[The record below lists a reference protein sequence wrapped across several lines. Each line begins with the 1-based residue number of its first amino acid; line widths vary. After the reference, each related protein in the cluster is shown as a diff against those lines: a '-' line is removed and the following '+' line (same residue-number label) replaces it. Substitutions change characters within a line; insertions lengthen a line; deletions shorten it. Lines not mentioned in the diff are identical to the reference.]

1 MSVLLEAE
9 HISASYLLD
18 EAGAR
23 ETPPCIRA
31 VDDVSLEL
39 HEGEVI
45 GIAGES
51 GCGKST
57 LAMVLS
63 GTVRPP
69 LQVTAGRLRIAEQA
83 VPLAGGGS
91 DPRAASDADQTP
103 LLRGRV
109 VAMLP
114 QGAMNALN
122 PTLRIR
128 DFVFDVLRSHLPGIT
143 RQEAIERASERLER
157 LGLPPRVLSA
167 YPHQLSGGM
176 KQRVVAVVS
185 TLLDPDVLVA
195 DEPTSAL
202 DVTSQRMLLAL
213 LVSFLEQS
221 IIRGIVF
228 ITHEL
233 PLLRYIAQ
241 RIAIMYAGQ
250 LVEVGPTDRVLFA
263 PSHPYTQALMHAT
276 IVLEKG
282 TRRQRIKTV
291 GGAPPGLLSPPPG
304 CRFHPRCPVAMP
316 ICSQSV
322 PPAVSVGERH
332 DAACWWVAGH
342 SAGEAGAT
350 HDAARR

>member
-1 MSVLLEAE
+1 MSVLLEARNVT
-9 HISASYLLD
+9 AGYVLD
-18 EAGAR
+18 DAGPP
-23 ETPPCIRA
+23 ETRPTIQA
-31 VDDVSLEL
+31 VAGVSLEL
-39 HEGEVI
+39 HEGEVV

-57 LAMVLS
+57 LAAILAGV
-63 GTVRPP
+63 VRPP
-69 LQVTAGRLRIAEQA
+69 LQVTAGQVRIAGQE
-83 VPLAGGGS
+83 VPLGGPPSPAGAPPGVRQG
-91 DPRAASDADQTP
+91 AG
-103 LLRGRV
+103 LLGRV

-122 PTLRIR
+122 PTLRVQ

-143 RQEAIERASERLER
+143 RQEAVDRVSERMER
-157 LGLPPRVLSA
+157 LGLPPRVLGA

-213 LVSFLEQS
+213 LLSFLEQR

-233 PLLRYIAQ
+233 PLLRYIA
-241 RIAIMYAGQ
+241 RRVAVMYAGQ

-291 GGAPPGLLSPPPG
+291 EGAPPGLLAPPPG

-316 ICSQSV
+316 ICSQAV

-332 DAACWWVAGH
+332 QAACWYVAGH
-342 SAGEAGAT
+342 PSGEAGAAG
-350 HDAARR
+350 DAAR

>member
-1 MSVLLEAE
+1 MSLLLEAR
-9 HISASYLLD
+9 HVT
-18 EAGAR
+18 AGYVLEGTGPI
-23 ETPPCIRA
+23 ETRPTIQA
-31 VDDVSLEL
+31 VADVSLEL
-39 HEGEVI
+39 QEGDVL

-57 LAMVLS
+57 LATILAGV
-63 GTVRPP
+63 VRPP
-69 LQVTAGRLRIAEQA
+69 LRVTAGEVWIAGLE
-83 VPLAGGGS
+83 VPLEGPAGAPSKGRQS
-91 DPRAASDADQTP
+91 AD
-103 LLRGRV
+103 LLGRV

-122 PTLRIR
+122 PTLRVQ
-128 DFVFDVLRSHLPGIT
+128 DFVYDVLRSHIPEIT
-143 RQEAIERASERLER
+143 RQEAVERAKERMER
-157 LGLPPRVLSA
+157 LGLPPRVLGA

-185 TLLDPDVLVA
+185 TLLNPDVLVA

-213 LVSFLEQS
+213 LLNFLEQR

-233 PLLRYIAQ
+233 PLLRYIDRRVAV
-241 RIAIMYAGQ
+241 MYAGQ
-250 LVEVGPTDRVLFA
+250 LVEVGPTDRVLFT

-291 GGAPPGLLSPPPG
+291 GGAPPELVTPPPG

-316 ICSQSV
+316 ICSQAV
-322 PPAVSVGERH
+322 PPTVPVGERH
-332 DAACWWVAGH
+332 EAACWYVAGDP
-342 SAGEAGAT
+342 SGEAGAAG
-350 HDAARR
+350 HAAQ

>member
-1 MSVLLEAE
+1 MSVLLEARNVT
-9 HISASYLLD
+9 AGYALD
-18 EAGAR
+18 DAGPPEAR
-23 ETPPCIRA
+23 PTIQA
-31 VDDVSLEL
+31 VAGVSLEL
-39 HEGEVI
+39 HEGEVV

-57 LAMVLS
+57 LATILS
-63 GTVRPP
+63 GVVRPP
-69 LQVTAGRLRIAEQA
+69 LQVTAGQVRIAGQE
-83 VPLAGGGS
+83 VPLGGPASPTGAPSDDRPGS
-91 DPRAASDADQTP
+91 G
-103 LLRGRV
+103 LLGRV

-122 PTLRIR
+122 PTLRVR

-143 RQEAIERASERLER
+143 RQEAVDRASERLER
-157 LGLPPRVLSA
+157 LGLPLRVLGA

-213 LVSFLEQS
+213 LLSFLEQR

-233 PLLRYIAQ
+233 PLLRYIA
-241 RIAIMYAGQ
+241 RRVAIMYAGQ

-291 GGAPPGLLSPPPG
+291 GGAPPGLLAPPTG
-304 CRFHPRCPVAMP
+304 CRFHPRCPVVMP
-316 ICSQSV
+316 ICSQAV
-322 PPAVSVGERH
+322 PPVVSVGEQH
-332 DAACWWVAGH
+332 EAACWYVAGH
-342 SAGEAGAT
+342 PSGEAGVAD
-350 HDAARR
+350 DAAQ